1 MKLLSVIIPAFNEE
15 SNILFSYHEIIDVLE
30 TNNINF
36 ELIYINDGSKD
47 NSWLEIKKLL
57 SDSRVKAINFSRN
70 FGKEAALEAGL
81 RNSVGD
87 CAVIIDCDMQHPPES
102 ILGMYRL
109 WENGY
114 EIIEGKKVSRGE
126 ERSGYKFFSKLFY
139 KMISIVTHFDMENS
153 SDFKLLDRKV
163 INELN
168 KLSEKERFFR
178 ALTFWVGFKRAIVEF
193 DVQER
198 INGESKWSIIGLV
211 RYAISNITSFTS
223 APLQLITILGMVY
236 FIFATLLGG
245 YSIFKYIIGDS
256 LEGFTTVI
264 ILLLIVGGTITIS
277 IGVLGIYINKVFNEI
292 KNRPSYII
300 SEFLGQKS
308 KINEK

>member
-1 MKLLSVIIPAFNEE
+1 MQS
-15 SNILFSYHEIIDVLE
+15 SC
-30 TNNINF
+30 
-36 ELIYINDGSKD
+36 
-47 NSWLEIKKLL
+47 
-57 SDSRVKAINFSRN
+57 
-70 FGKEAALEAGL
+70 EAGL
-81 RNSVGD
+81 KNSKGD
-87 CAVIIDCDMQHPPES
+87 CAVILDCDMQHPPES

-114 EIIEGKKVSRGE
+114 EIIEGKKISRGE
-126 ERSGYKFFSKLFY
+126 ERKWYGIFSKLFY
-139 KMISIVTHFDMENS
+139 KMISKVTQFDMENS

-163 INELN
+163 IDELN
-168 KLSEKERFFR
+168 ELSEKERFFR

-193 DVQER
+193 DVQDR

-223 APLQLITILGMVY
+223 APLHLISILGVIY
-236 FIFATLLGG
+236 IIFATILGG
-245 YSIFKYIIGDS
+245 YSIFKYFIGGS

-277 IGVLGIYINKVFNEI
+277 IGVLGIYINKIFNEI

-300 SEFLGQKS
+300 SEISRQKC
-308 KINEK
+308 KVNE